1 MEILYNN
8 ENKTIEKPSN
18 FEDLK
23 EKSLEIFKINKNYIK
38 NITFKTEEDD
48 NLENQEDFEIIIDTD
63 EKLKLIMNVTFNED
77 YLEQK
82 INKNDEEENNSNN
95 SSLKEE
101 NNENNNKENFDNN
114 LLNKIF
120 NKLTNIEN
128 SINNLNNKIK
138 NIEENYV
145 KTESNSKFI
154 KEILVRLLKN
164 KALNQTSSIDN
175 EKKKDVSN
183 ESISLLKNEYESK
196 ITNLKSEI
204 EKEKAKTKKLLSEY
218 INVKKKIDYNFEFLN
233 NQISLNKTRKDLLS
247 KSSSLEINIKNS
259 GKNPLPNN
267 IKLQLENN
275 KFFEIMCKPISK
287 NIEPEKT
294 ETINIVLTVKNEKL
308 FLTDKNNKY
317 VLKFYLVE
325 NENLNR
331 IGNECLFININIQ
344 NQNNFIDDEISSII
358 KTGKKSTDDFFST
371 NDNNFI
377 DGFSDNNTK
386 ENDIIIIK
394 ENNNNEENDNKVK
407 NKSNKNIKKIINN
420 DILTEEDYKNFY
432 NKLNDEYNLETNFK
446 KINYDFIKNKIN
458 EIIKTKKIKIKGNKE
473 NVLEDIYNDLILLL
487 LDTSI

>member
-1 MEILYNN
+1 
-8 ENKTIEKPSN
+8 
-18 FEDLK
+18 
-23 EKSLEIFKINKNYIK
+23 
-38 NITFKTEEDD
+38 
-48 NLENQEDFEIIIDTD
+48 
-63 EKLKLIMNVTFNED
+63 
-77 YLEQK
+77 
-82 INKNDEEENNSNN
+82 
-95 SSLKEE
+95 
-101 NNENNNKENFDNN
+101 
-114 LLNKIF
+114 
-120 NKLTNIEN
+120 
-128 SINNLNNKIK
+128 
-138 NIEENYV
+138 
-145 KTESNSKFI
+145 
-154 KEILVRLLKN
+154 
-164 KALNQTSSIDN
+164 
-175 EKKKDVSN
+175 
-183 ESISLLKNEYESK
+183 
-196 ITNLKSEI
+196 
-204 EKEKAKTKKLLSEY
+204 
-218 INVKKKIDYNFEFLN
+218 
-233 NQISLNKTRKDLLS
+233 
-247 KSSSLEINIKNS
+247 
-259 GKNPLPNN
+259 
-267 IKLQLENN
+267 
-275 KFFEIMCKPISK
+275 MCKPISK

-377 DGFSDNNTK
+377 DGFSDNNNK
-386 ENDIIIIK
+386 ENDNNNNNK
-394 ENNNNEENDNKVK
+394 ENNNEENDNKVK

-458 EIIKTKKIKIKGNKE
+458 EIIKTKKIKITGNKK

>member
-8 ENKTIEKPSN
+8 ENKTIEKPLN

-23 EKSLEIFKINKNYIK
+23 EKSIEIYKINKNFVK
-38 NITFKTEEDD
+38 NITFKTEEND
-48 NLENQEDFEIIIDTD
+48 NLENQDDFEIISD
-63 EKLKLIMNVTFNED
+63 EENLKLIMNVSFNED
-77 YLEQK
+77 YLENK
-82 INKNDEEENNSNN
+82 INKIYDEENN
-95 SSLKEE
+95 
-101 NNENNNKENFDNN
+101 NNENNNEENIDGN

-120 NKLTNIEN
+120 NKITNIEK
-128 SINNLNNKIK
+128 SILYLNNKVK
-138 NIEENYV
+138 NIEDNYV
-145 KTESNSKFI
+145 KIDSNSKFI
-154 KEILVRLLKN
+154 KEILLKLLKN
-164 KALNQTSSIDN
+164 KSINQSNSNDG
-175 EKKKDVSN
+175 EKKTDVSVD
-183 ESISLLKNEYESK
+183 SITSLKNEYENQIK
-196 ITNLKSEI
+196 NLKSEI
-204 EKEKAKTKKLLSEY
+204 EKEKMKTKKIFSEY

-233 NQISLNKTRKDLLS
+233 NQIDLNKTRKDLLS
-247 KSSSLEINIKNS
+247 KSSSLEIKIKNS
-259 GKNPLPNN
+259 GKNSLPNN

-275 KFFEIMCKPISK
+275 KFFEIMSKVISK
-287 NIEPEKT
+287 NIEPEQT
-294 ETINIVLTVKNEKL
+294 EIINIVLSVKNEKL

-458 EIIKTKKIKIKGNKE
+458 EIIKTKKIKITGNKK